1 MRGVWDE
8 YKAEMASNTADPPS
22 QTLGLQQPLTL
33 FYTHLHDAIRE
44 ELGVIMNLA
53 SDFLSRDSSGSV
65 EYVSA
70 VSILRK
76 KNQFLE
82 NVYKYHSTI
91 EDEVLYPALEAK
103 IKNVTLAYSV
113 EHEDEEYLLEG
124 LSALLAQAS
133 VIGHTDGDC
142 DTSGDGHGRDNI
154 RKEDIEAF
162 VHGLARKVEEVNTTL
177 RKHLDKEE
185 EQLLPLFR
193 DQFTIQEQ
201 SELVVQFMCCIP
213 VSDMT
218 RMLKWLFR
226 RLDGGQRLGL
236 VEQVKGCIRDPLLK
250 EIMVHMWLAW
260 QQEQRS
266 FSGKAATS
274 SRGGQV
280 RMCCAGDARRKS
292 LAHKEDVAQG
302 VMPLKNVMYFH
313 EAIRSAMRSF
323 AEETKSLLNEKNELV
338 GGVGPASQ
346 QDHLRALAERH
357 RFIKSVCHFHAISED
372 DILFPLLRDVIEGS
386 SDPAMD
392 GAKELDFLSHH
403 CEEDHV
409 AETARFEA
417 LGRLLGDVRAC
428 ARRGAKELSD
438 LMGELAGTA
447 EKLSK
452 SMIEHMAQEESDV
465 FPTLMKILCPVEQ
478 RRMVWKLV
486 QAMPL
491 RLLERF
497 MPWIGKKIS
506 EKEMEVWLS
515 DMNEVASDTGEGS
528 SERPLVELLSRW
540 AHRTLEGDGEAESD
554 NPAAFPITTCGP
566 QVEEEVG
573 LPVDYRRPKRIRV
586 EAAGGRA
593 VESHGVRDPA
603 AAAQHCPAETPD
615 AHNDGPIALVNP
627 IDHIFQFHKALRSE
641 LKDLE
646 KASLALQR
654 AAASASAW
662 SSEEEE
668 EETSIESPGSVSLI
682 RMISELQARFQFL
695 RGIYKAHSRAED
707 DIVFPALESKEKLSN
722 VSHAYSLDHKQEE
735 ELMEDVSA
743 VVSEIESCV
752 AGRELTRLRLSTSK
766 LSKMCAAI
774 RASLETHVRAE
785 EKELWPLFT
794 EHFTIQEQEELVGM
808 IIGQTGAEVL
818 QVMLS
823 WVTKA
828 MTEDE
833 SSAMMMSLKTASKST
848 AFENW
853 LDAHATSKDNSKKAD
868 GGLAGVDGT
877 RDAAAG
883 LTNLSPKDAL
893 QEHRAILAEV
903 AAYLSKN
910 NMFPVG
916 GSGPISDQQKGPVN
930 SLESEPAS
938 LDATRYRPGWQ
949 EIFRMNQKHLQAAVR
964 RVSADDS
971 LEPQRK
977 AYLIQH
983 LMASRYIVAQQRR
996 NPALGTPPSVASN
1009 LSFETHFG
1017 PGCSTGGSI
1026 PGGQAAPGMEGAGL
1040 TPGEDASAAPP
1051 DSKSFHNAEKGILGC
1066 KHYAR
1071 KAMLVAPCCDKEVV
1085 CRLCHDDLLD
1095 HKMDRYQVKEMKCM
1109 ECGMRQSIA
1118 QTCSGCKTELA
1129 KYYCSICHLLDDDPD
1144 KDIYHCPFCNFCRRG
1159 KGLGKDSFHCMA
1171 CNCCMSLELRKHDC
1185 SDNALSGTCP
1195 VCSERLFESST
1206 PVKAL
1211 PCGHFMHSLCFG
1223 AYVKYSYTCPIC
1235 YKSLGDMAVYWRM
1248 LDAILASD
1256 RQQMPKDLPLLQ
1268 STQKVR
1274 CNDCES
1280 VSNVPFH
1287 FVCWMTDRTTQ
1298 RAPHLTPSLGLF
1310 LRCTTNV
1317 HAAATTQQ

>member
-1 MRGVWDE
+1 
-8 YKAEMASNTADPPS
+8 MATTSDPPS
-22 QTLGLQQPLTL
+22 QTLVGLQQPLTL
-33 FYTHLHDAIRE
+33 FYKHLHDAIRE

-53 SDFLSRDSSGSV
+53 SDFLSRDSSGSA
-65 EYVSA
+65 EYLSA

-76 KNQFLE
+76 KNHFLE
-82 NVYKYHSTI
+82 FVYKYHSTI
-91 EDEVLYPALEAK
+91 EDEVLYPVLEAK

-133 VIGHTDGDC
+133 DIGHVGGADA
-142 DTSGDGHGRDNI
+142 SGVASGVASGSDS
-154 RKEDIEAF
+154 KAEDIESF

-185 EQLLPLFR
+185 EQLLPLLR

-201 SELVVQFMCCIP
+201 SDLVVQFMCCIP

-226 RLDGGQRLGL
+226 RLDAAQRLGL
-236 VEQVKGCIRDPLLK
+236 AEQVKGCIRDPLLK
-250 EIMVHMWLAW
+250 EIMVHMWLSW

-266 FSGKAATS
+266 LSGNAATS

-280 RMCCAGDARRKS
+280 RMCCAGDARKKGR
-292 LAHKEDVAQG
+292 AHKEDVAQG
-302 VMPLKNVMYFH
+302 VMPLKKVMYFH

-323 AEETKSLLNEKNELV
+323 AEEAKSLLNEKNDLAS
-338 GGVGPASQ
+338 GVGPGSQ

-357 RFIKSVCHFHAISED
+357 RFIKSVCHFHATSED
-372 DILFPLLRDVIEGS
+372 DILFPLLRDVIEES
-386 SDPAMD
+386 KDPAM
-392 GAKELDFLSHH
+392 GGTKELEFLSHH
-403 CEEDHV
+403 CEEGHI

-497 MPWIGKKIS
+497 MPWIARKIS
-506 EKEMEVWLS
+506 QEDMEVWLS
-515 DMNEVASDTGEGS
+515 DMSAVASDAGERS
-528 SERPLVELLSRW
+528 PERPLVDLLSRW
-540 AHRTLEGDGEAESD
+540 AHRTLEEDVGAESD

-573 LPVDYRRPKRIRV
+573 LPEDYRRPKRIRV
-586 EAAGGRA
+586 EAASGRA
-593 VESHGVRDPA
+593 RNSQSMGDPA
-603 AAAQHCPAETPD
+603 AVAEDYPAETPD
-615 AHNDGPIALVNP
+615 AENDGPIALVNP

-654 AAASASAW
+654 AAASASTW
-662 SSEEEE
+662 RSGEEEGS
-668 EETSIESPGSVSLI
+668 TESSGSSDLI

-707 DIVFPALESKEKLSN
+707 EIVFPALESKEKLSN

-752 AGRELTRLRLSTSK
+752 ADRELARLRSSTSK

-794 EHFTIQEQEELVGM
+794 EHFTIHEQEELVGM

-853 LDAHATSKDNSKKAD
+853 LDAHATSNDSSKKAE
-868 GGLAGVDGT
+868 GPPGLDGT
-877 RDAAAG
+877 GDAAPG
-883 LTNLSPKDAL
+883 GTNTFPKDAL
-893 QEHRAILAEV
+893 REHQAILAEV
-903 AAYLSKN
+903 AAYLSKH
-910 NMFPVG
+910 NMVPVG
-916 GSGPISDQQKGPVN
+916 GSGAVSDHQYKGPINN

-949 EIFRMNQKHLQAAVR
+949 EIFRMNQKHLQAAIR

-971 LEPQRK
+971 IEPQRK

-1009 LSFETHFG
+1009 LSFDTHFG
-1017 PGCSTGGSI
+1017 PGGSTGGGI
-1026 PGGQAAPGMEGAGL
+1026 PGGSVPGMDGAGL
-1040 TPGEDASAAPP
+1040 VPGEDTEAAQI
-1051 DSKSFHNAEKGILGC
+1051 SIKSFHDAERGILGC

-1095 HKMDRYQVKEMKCM
+1095 HKMDRYQVKEMRCM
-1109 ECGMRQSIA
+1109 ECGMRQPIA
-1118 QTCSGCKTELA
+1118 QHCSGCKAELA

-1144 KDIYHCPFCNFCRRG
+1144 KEIYHCPFCNFCRRG

-1171 CNCCMSLELRKHDC
+1171 CNCCMSLELRNKHDC

-1248 LDAILASD
+1248 LDAILAAD
-1256 RQQMPKDLPLLQ
+1256 RQQMPKDLPILQ
-1268 STQKVR
+1268 STQRVR

-1280 VSNVPFH
+1280 ISDVPFH
-1287 FVCWMTDRTTQ
+1287 FVRVMTGPDAARPLSHSF
-1298 RAPHLTPSLGLF
+1298 RRLF
-1310 LRCTTNV
+1310 SRCTTNAP
-1317 HAAATTQQ
+1317 AAATTQR

>member
-1 MRGVWDE
+1 
-8 YKAEMASNTADPPS
+8 MATSIPPS
-22 QTLGLQQPLTL
+22 QQTLQPLTL
-33 FYTHLHDAIRE
+33 FYKHLHDAIRE

-53 SDFLSRDSSGSV
+53 SDFLSRDSGGNA
-65 EYVSA
+65 EYLSA
-70 VSILRK
+70 VSILK
-76 KNQFLE
+76 TKNHFLE
-82 NVYKYHSTI
+82 FVYKYHSTI
-91 EDEVLYPALEAK
+91 EDEVLYPALESK

-113 EHEDEEYLLEG
+113 EHEDEEYLLEA
-124 LSALLAQAS
+124 LSTLLAQAS
-133 VIGHTDGDC
+133 EAGHST
-142 DTSGDGHGRDNI
+142 GHGESGNDQSKGSN
-154 RKEDIEAF
+154 ESDIESF

-185 EQLLPLFR
+185 EQLLPLLT

-213 VSDMT
+213 VSEMS

-226 RLDGGQRLGL
+226 RLDADQRHGL
-236 VEQVKGCIRDPLLK
+236 MEQVKGSIRDPLLK
-250 EIMVHMWLAW
+250 EILVHMWLAW

-266 FSGKAATS
+266 MSGMLATS
-274 SRGGQV
+274 SRGAQV
-280 RMCCAGDARRKS
+280 QMCCGGDTERKRRE
-292 LAHKEDVAQG
+292 HKADMEQG
-302 VMPLKNVMYFH
+302 VMPLKKLMYFH

-323 AEETKSLLNEKNELV
+323 AEEAKSLLLEKNDPSC
-338 GGVGPASQ
+338 GAGVGPGSQ

-357 RFIKSVCHFHAISED
+357 RFIKSVCHFHASSED

-386 SDPAMD
+386 QDAATGCP
-392 GAKELDFLSHH
+392 KELDFLSHH
-403 CEEDHV
+403 CEEDHA

-428 ARRGAKELSD
+428 ARRGAKELSN

-452 SMIEHMAQEESDV
+452 SMSEHMAQEENDV
-465 FPTLMKILCPVEQ
+465 FPMLMKILCPVEQ
-478 RRMVWKLV
+478 RRVVWKLV

-497 MPWIGKKIS
+497 MPWIARKIS
-506 EKEMEVWLS
+506 QNDMEEWLS
-515 DMNEVASDTGEGS
+515 DMNDVASREDS
-528 SERPLVELLSRW
+528 PERPLVELLSRW
-540 AHRTLEGDGEAESD
+540 AHRTLEGGDETEVN

-566 QVEEEVG
+566 QVEEEDG
-573 LPVDYRRPKRIRV
+573 LPAGYRRPKRIRV
-586 EAAGGRA
+586 QASDGGARKAQGSRGASITIPQEEFPADTPEA
-593 VESHGVRDPA
+593 D
-603 AAAQHCPAETPD
+603 
-615 AHNDGPIALVNP
+615 NDGPIALVNP

-646 KASLALQR
+646 KASLALQQ
-654 AAASASAW
+654 AAASAVTWNTDDDDASD
-662 SSEEEE
+662 
-668 EETSIESPGSVSLI
+668 SPGTPTLAS
-682 RMISELQARFQFL
+682 MISDLQARFQFL

-707 DIVFPALESKEKLSN
+707 EIVFPALESKEKLSN

-735 ELMEDVSA
+735 ELMEDASA

-752 AGRELTRLRLSTSK
+752 AGRDLTNLRSSTSK

-823 WVTKA
+823 WVTNA

-833 SSAMMMSLKTASKST
+833 SSAMMMSLKTASKAT

-853 LDAHATSKDNSKKAD
+853 LDAHATTNDHSKKAD
-868 GGLAGVDGT
+868 SLPGMDSAK
-877 RDAAAG
+877 DAAA
-883 LTNLSPKDAL
+883 TSNVSPRDSL
-893 QEHRAILAEV
+893 REHQAILAEV
-903 AAYLSKN
+903 AAYLAKH
-910 NMFPVG
+910 NMVPVS
-916 GSGPISDQQKGPVN
+916 GSGAVSDQHKGPINN
-930 SLESEPAS
+930 SLESQPAS
-938 LDATRYRPGWQ
+938 LDATRFRPGWQ
-949 EIFRMNQKHLQAAVR
+949 EIFRMNQKHLQAAIR
-964 RVSADDS
+964 RVSADGS

-983 LMASRYIVAQQRR
+983 LMASRYIVAQQKR

-1017 PGCSTGGSI
+1017 VNCAGCVAGCSAACGGS
-1026 PGGQAAPGMEGAGL
+1026 PGGVATLGAHGAKPYPAEGSL
-1040 TPGEDASAAPP
+1040 TTQTNN
-1051 DSKSFHNAEKGILGC
+1051 KSFHNADQGILGC

-1071 KAMLVAPCCDKEVV
+1071 RAMLIAPCCDREVV
-1085 CRLCHDDLLD
+1085 CRLCHDDSLD
-1095 HKMDRYQVKEMKCM
+1095 HKLDRYQVKEMKCM
-1109 ECGMRQSIA
+1109 ECGLRQPIG
-1118 QTCSGCKTELA
+1118 QTCSGCKKELA
-1129 KYYCSICHLLDDDPD
+1129 KYYCNICHLLDDDPN

-1235 YKSLGDMAVYWRM
+1235 YKSLGDMAVYWKM

-1256 RQQMPKDLPLLQ
+1256 RQQMPKDVPLLQ

-1274 CNDCES
+1274 CNDCER
-1280 VSNVPFH
+1280 VSDVPFH
-1287 FVCWMTDRTTQ
+1287 FVR
-1298 RAPHLTPSLGLF
+1298 LF
-1310 LRCTTNV
+1310 
-1317 HAAATTQQ
+1317 

>member
-1 MRGVWDE
+1 MLELRSGRVQSRRV
-8 YKAEMASNTADPPS
+8 AMATTADPPS
-22 QTLGLQQPLTL
+22 QTLMGLQQPLTL
-33 FYTHLHDAIRE
+33 FYKHLHDAIRE

-53 SDFLSRDSSGSV
+53 SDFLSRGSSGSA
-65 EYVSA
+65 EYLSA

-76 KNQFLE
+76 KNHFLE
-82 NVYKYHSTI
+82 FVYKYHSTI
-91 EDEVLYPALEAK
+91 EDEVLYPVLEAK

-133 VIGHTDGDC
+133 DLGRVDGDGAGGGGH
-142 DTSGDGHGRDNI
+142 SGSNS
-154 RKEDIEAF
+154 KAEDIESF

-185 EQLLPLFR
+185 EQLLPLLR

-201 SELVVQFMCCIP
+201 SDLVVQFMCCIP

-218 RMLKWLFR
+218 RTLKWLFR
-226 RLDGGQRLGL
+226 RLDATQRLGL
-236 VEQVKGCIRDPLLK
+236 VEQVKGSIRDPLLK
-250 EIMVHMWLAW
+250 EVMVHMWLAW
-260 QQEQRS
+260 QQEQRLL
-266 FSGKAATS
+266 SGKAATS

-280 RMCCAGDARRKS
+280 QMCCAGDARKKS
-292 LAHKEDVAQG
+292 EAHKEDVAQG
-302 VMPLKNVMYFH
+302 VMPLKKVMYFH

-323 AEETKSLLNEKNELV
+323 AEEAKSLLNEKNDMA
-338 GGVGPASQ
+338 GGMGLGSQ

-357 RFIKSVCHFHAISED
+357 RFIKSVCHFHATSED

-386 SDPAMD
+386 KDPAVG

-403 CEEDHV
+403 CEEGHV

-497 MPWIGKKIS
+497 MPWIARKIS
-506 EKEMEVWLS
+506 EKDMEVWLS
-515 DMNEVASDTGEGS
+515 DMNEVATDAIES
-528 SERPLVELLSRW
+528 SPERPLVELLSRW
-540 AHRTLEGDGEAESD
+540 AHRTLEGDADAESD

-586 EAAGGRA
+586 EPAGGRA
-593 VESHGVRDPA
+593 RKSLGVKDPSTV
-603 AAAQHCPAETPD
+603 AQDYPAETPD
-615 AHNDGPIALVNP
+615 ADNDEPIALVNP

-654 AAASASAW
+654 AAASASTW
-662 SSEEEE
+662 SSGEVEDS
-668 EETSIESPGSVSLI
+668 TESSGSLALT

-707 DIVFPALESKEKLSN
+707 EIVFPALESKEKLSN

-743 VVSEIESCV
+743 VVSEIESCIG
-752 AGRELTRLRLSTSK
+752 GRELARLRSSTSK

-853 LDAHATSKDNSKKAD
+853 LDAHATSNDNSKKAN
-868 GGLAGVDGT
+868 GGPAGVDETINAVPGGT
-877 RDAAAG
+877 IA
-883 LTNLSPKDAL
+883 SPKDAL
-893 QEHRAILAEV
+893 HEHQAILAEV
-903 AAYLSKN
+903 AAYLSKH
-910 NMFPVG
+910 NMVPVG
-916 GSGPISDQQKGPVN
+916 GNGAVSEHQKGPIN

-949 EIFRMNQKHLQAAVR
+949 EIFRMNQKHLQAAIR

-1009 LSFETHFG
+1009 LSFDTHFG
-1017 PGCSTGGSI
+1017 PGASTGGSI
-1026 PGGQAAPGMEGAGL
+1026 SGGPVAPAKDSTGLIPGEGFAAPSGR
-1040 TPGEDASAAPP
+1040 
-1051 DSKSFHNAEKGILGC
+1051 SFHNAEQGILGC

-1071 KAMLVAPCCDKEVV
+1071 KAMLVAPCCDREVV

-1095 HKMDRYQVKEMKCM
+1095 HKMDRYQVNEMKCM
-1109 ECGMRQSIA
+1109 ECGMRQPIA
-1118 QTCSGCKTELA
+1118 QTCSGCKAEVA
-1129 KYYCSICHLLDDDPD
+1129 KYYCSICHLLDDDPN

-1248 LDAILASD
+1248 LDAILAAD
-1256 RQQMPKDLPLLQ
+1256 RQQMPKDLPILQ

-1280 VSNVPFH
+1280 VSDVPFH
-1287 FVCWMTDRTTQ
+1287 FVR
-1298 RAPHLTPSLGLF
+1298 
-1310 LRCTTNV
+1310 
-1317 HAAATTQQ
+1317 